1 MHHVCPLKTTD
12 APVCPLKTTDAP
24 VCPLKTSDASLNAML
39 TGDGEP
45 GDAVTK
51 EEILDMVFTNNEV
64 FQRPR

>member
-1 MHHVCPLKTTD
+1 
-12 APVCPLKTTDAP
+12 
-24 VCPLKTSDASLNAML
+24 ML

-45 GDAVTK
+45 GDATMK

>member
-24 VCPLKTSDASLNAML
+24 VCPLKTSDACLNAML

-45 GDAVTK
+45 GDAATK
-51 EEILDMVFTNNEV
+51 EEILDMVFTSEV
-64 FQRPR
+64 VQRPR

>member
-1 MHHVCPLKTTD
+1 MCPLKTTD
-12 APVCPLKTTDAP
+12 ACLAI
-24 VCPLKTSDASLNAML
+24 L

-45 GDAVTK
+45 GDVATK